1 MRISSWIRLSA
12 VACLVTL
19 SASPTIAYCSSGM
32 PQAASIATTPL
43 TAEDVDILYLT
54 VSINGQS
61 SGKTSRVLRT
71 HNGQLYA
78 LAEDFQL
85 WRLKLTSHS
94 LEYFGNTYYQIAAPG
109 LEYDINQDTQELI
122 IKAKADAFPITY
134 VSARHAS
141 SAIRFATPEPGAFLN
156 YDFYALS
163 EQDLDQT
170 NALLELGIFGRWGVG
185 TNTVLEQL
193 INGDFSQTRLETTW
207 TIDRP
212 RQMASWRVGDTINR
226 AGLWGGAVRFGG
238 VQWSTNFGLQPN
250 FVSFPLPGLSGQ
262 ASLPSTIDLYINNIL
277 ALRRDL
283 PPGPFE
289 VTSLPVTVGQGE
301 VRLVQRDL
309 LGRQQVISAPYY
321 ASAALLRQGLQDFS
335 YELGTIREDYGITSN
350 DYGPLFGAATLRRGF
365 TNELTGEAHLELQDD
380 QQSLGF
386 GASYLRPDIGVITTA
401 VAGSQSQS
409 GGGGLGLLQLDRQ
422 LPGLSYGAR
431 LQWAGRQFLRLGM
444 IPGVSMP
451 REQVVLYLGVSPG
464 YGSLSLSYT
473 FQDKRELGENNIYS
487 ANYSFQVS
495 KDYALT
501 LSLIDVSGAES
512 NRLLAATL
520 SHAIDQRTA
529 LFADIM
535 NQQETTSSTLQVQRN
550 LPMGDG
556 TGYHALVGT
565 GDQERIELGA
575 ALKNKVGVYSI
586 DAAHSPGQNSFQLSA
601 NGGFGLFAG
610 ETYLSR
616 RFDRSFAVV
625 DVGYPHVGIY
635 QNNQL
640 VTHTDANGR
649 ALISGLLPYQD
660 NVIGIDPADI
670 PLDAHIDSLTANAMP
685 SFRGGVLINFAV
697 ESARGALIS
706 IVLEDGSPLPAGAVV
721 RIAGTEESFPVG
733 YHGQAY
739 ITGLSVED
747 QRPAGNHLQA
757 SWQGKTCD
765 LEITMPDT
773 QDPLPN
779 LGPFVCKGVTL

>member
-1 MRISSWIRLSA
+1 
-12 VACLVTL
+12 
-19 SASPTIAYCSSGM
+19 M
-32 PQAASIATTPL
+32 PQAVSIEASPPTV
-43 TAEDVDILYLT
+43 EDADILYLD

-71 HNGQLYA
+71 HDGQLYA
-78 LAEDFQL
+78 LAEDFQR
-85 WRLKLTSHS
+85 WRLQLPSHS
-94 LEYFGNTYYQIAAPG
+94 LEYLGNIYYQIAAPG
-109 LEYDINQDTQELI
+109 LKYDINQDTQELI
-122 IKAKADAFPITY
+122 IKAKPDVFPTTY
-134 VSARHAS
+134 VSVRQVS
-141 SAIRFATPEPGAFLN
+141 SAALSATPEPGAFLN
-156 YDFYALS
+156 YDLYALTGH
-163 EQDLDQT
+163 DLHQT
-170 NALLELGIFGRWGVG
+170 NGLLELGVFGRSGVG

-207 TIDRP
+207 TVNRP
-212 RQMASWRVGDTINR
+212 RQMASWRFGDTINR

-262 ASLPSTIDLYINNIL
+262 ASLPSTIDLYINNVL
-277 ALRRDL
+277 ALSREV

-289 VTSLPVTVGQGE
+289 VSSLPVTVGQGE
-301 VRLVQRDL
+301 VQLVQRDL
-309 LGRQQVISAPYY
+309 LGRQQVINAPYY

-335 YELGTIREDYGITSN
+335 YELGSIREDYGITSN
-350 DYGPLFGAATLRRGF
+350 HYGPLFGAATLRRGF
-365 TNELTGEAHLELQDD
+365 TNQLTGEAHVELQDD
-380 QQSLGF
+380 QQSLGL
-386 GASYLRPDIGVITTA
+386 GASYLQPDIGVITTA
-401 VAGSQSQS
+401 VAGSLSRS

-431 LQWAGRQFLRLGM
+431 LQIAGRQFMRLGM
-444 IPGVSMP
+444 TPGQP
-451 REQVVLYLGVSPG
+451 LAREQVVLYLGVSPG
-464 YGSLSLSYT
+464 YGSLSLNYT
-473 FQDKRELGENNIYS
+473 YQDRRELRDNNIYS
-487 ANYSFQVS
+487 VNYSYPVS
-495 KDYALT
+495 KDYALN
-501 LSLIDVSGAES
+501 LSLIDISGAES
-512 NRLLAATL
+512 NRILAVTL
-520 SHAIDQRTA
+520 THAIDQRTA
-529 LFADIM
+529 LFADIV
-535 NQQETTSSTLQVQRN
+535 NQQATTSSTLQIQRN
-550 LPMGDG
+550 LPMGEG
-556 TGYHALVGT
+556 SGYHALVST
-565 GDQERIELGA
+565 GDQDRIELGA

-586 DAAHSPGQNSFQLSA
+586 DAERSAGQNSYQLSA

-610 ETYLSR
+610 EMYLAR

-670 PLDAHIDSLTANAMP
+670 PLDAHIDSITANAIP
-685 SFRGGVLINFAV
+685 SYRSGVLIGFPV
-697 ESARGALIS
+697 KSTRGALIS
-706 IVLEDGSPLPAGAVV
+706 VVLEDGSPLPAGAVV
-721 RIAGTEESFPVG
+721 RLAGTQEIFPVG

-739 ITGLSVED
+739 ITGLSLQD

-757 SWQGKTCD
+757 SWHGKTCD